1 MAETFEKELKPG
13 QSLGSPCLCRVS
25 GLSCTPLARRT
36 VVRGQADIEKST
48 GNKDMSA
55 ADIDPVTEAERAT
68 WPDEAIVPLEKP
80 YVDDRGAI
88 QPLVDRMMRSAV
100 MIESKKGALRANHY
114 HKTDWH
120 YCYVMSGCI
129 EYYHRPTGSEEE
141 PEMLLVKGGQMVFTP
156 PMIDHGM
163 KFPEDTV
170 FLTLSRNPRDQA
182 TYEADVVRV
191 DMLDDTGSIS
201 WRPEDNG

>member
-1 MAETFEKELKPG
+1 M
-13 QSLGSPCLCRVS
+13 
-25 GLSCTPLARRT
+25 
-36 VVRGQADIEKST
+36 T
-48 GNKDMSA
+48 GP
-55 ADIDPVTEAERAT
+55 DIDPVTETEKLS
-68 WPDEAIVPLEKP
+68 WPDQAIVPLEKP
-80 YVDDRGAI
+80 FVDDRGAI

-120 YCYVMSGCI
+120 YCYVISGCI
-129 EYYHRPTGSEEE
+129 EYYHRPTGDDNQ
-141 PEMLLVKGGQMVFTP
+141 PEMLLVKAGQMVFTP

-191 DMLDDTGSIS
+191 EMLDDAGTIS
-201 WRPEDNG
+201 WRPDDDD